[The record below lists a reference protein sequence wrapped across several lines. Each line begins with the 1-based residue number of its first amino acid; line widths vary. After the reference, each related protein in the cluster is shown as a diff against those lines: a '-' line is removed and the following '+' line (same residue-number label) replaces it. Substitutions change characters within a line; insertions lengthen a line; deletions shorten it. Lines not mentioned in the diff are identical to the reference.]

1 MLNIVSTAQIQ
12 SEKATFRIIV
22 MDVNQEPIVGAVV
35 DITGVGTGTTDVEG
49 VVQFLLK
56 PLGIYDIT
64 ISTQQ
69 LQRMAPTAGYIYVI
83 RVFLNEAP
91 PV

>member
-1 MLNIVSTAQIQ
+1 
-12 SEKATFRIIV
+12 

-64 ISTQQ
+64 ISHHGYVTQQ